1 MADEE
6 YITNMTTN
14 DLDDNELPNKLKKAQ
29 DELIKMKAELEE
41 KNKLCLT
48 QKHTIEDLNIK
59 IVNIDSCEYIKCYTY
74 GFNSYVYSHK
84 GNCKYCKERREKELK
99 ELVEQIKEK

>member
-1 MADEE
+1 M
-6 YITNMTTN
+6 
-14 DLDDNELPNKLKKAQ
+14 KKVI
-29 DELIKMKAELEE
+29 L
-41 KNKLCLT
+41 LT
-48 QKHTIEDLNIK
+48 LTALMMVGCNQPETIDTIEHLK
-59 IVNIDSCEYIKCYTY
+59 IVKIDSCEYIKCYTY